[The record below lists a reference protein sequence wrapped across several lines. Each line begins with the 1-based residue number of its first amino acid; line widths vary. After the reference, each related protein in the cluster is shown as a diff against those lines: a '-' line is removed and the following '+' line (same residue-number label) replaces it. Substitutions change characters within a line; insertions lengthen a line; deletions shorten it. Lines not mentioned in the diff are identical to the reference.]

1 MKKIVLTSLV
11 LGLFFVSVVSAEDE
25 SIDLDRIVVTP
36 ARMTQEDYRTASNV
50 TVIDT
55 EKIESSSARY
65 VPDILKEELGINV
78 YSSSTDKT
86 AKVDIRGFADTSVNN
101 VLVLINGR
109 KVNSIDISG
118 PDWIQIPL
126 ESVERIEVIRGVASV
141 LYGDNAV
148 GGVINIIT
156 KKGQGPMSGRTSAKY
171 GSYNMHQEDIEISG
185 DNNKL
190 SYYLYSRYYNTSG
203 YRSNSDILTK
213 DYNSRIGYEVSENL
227 SLDLTSGWHED
238 DYGMPGALND
248 QGELT
253 QFGRRGSANE
263 NDFASTKDRYV
274 KLSLDTRPWFDV
286 TDSTSFN
293 VDIFYRNRD
302 AYSLFDY
309 GASGSTATKYKID
322 TQGVNAKYAYD
333 GNIAGRGFSFVAGID
348 YYDVEHTIDGTA
360 TGVMASTDD
369 ITIYKDELGFYGY
382 SDYELSR
389 GLFINTGARYQ
400 KAKYRFDQKA
410 DTVTYETRHP
420 SESVFMGGIRYE
432 YASGSNLHFS
442 VQESFR
448 FLATDEWYSTYS
460 GLNTNLRQQTGI
472 QYEVGVKHKF
482 SDALLV
488 SATPYFIKLKDEI
501 YFDPYVVAFGRN
513 DNYGKTE
520 RKGIDLTLTA
530 DLMELLGFLDDPLLN
545 KLGLKIN
552 YAYIEPK
559 FIGGDYAGN
568 DIPMVPRYLFN
579 TAIDAGFLKKY
590 NVSLLFKYV
599 DDRYAIN
606 DTRRETAKVKD
617 YFIVDSKIAYKKDNL
632 EIFAGVNNIFN
643 ERYYIYA
650 VKSDSSTLRDFYPA
664 PERNFEIGI
673 SYKF

>member
-1 MKKIVLTSLV
+1 EL
-11 LGLFFVSVVSAEDE
+11 E
-25 SIDLDRIVVTP
+25 RIVVTP
-36 ARMTQEDYRTASNV
+36 ARMTQEGYRTASNV
-50 TVIDT
+50 TVIDA
-55 EKIESSSARY
+55 ERIESSSARY
-65 VPDILKEELGINV
+65 VPDILKEELGISV

-86 AKVDIRGFADTSVNN
+86 TKVDIRGFADTSVNN

-126 ESVERIEVIRGVASV
+126 ESVERIEVIRGAASV

-148 GGVINIIT
+148 GGVVNIIT

-203 YRSNSDILTK
+203 YRSNSDMLTK

-263 NDFASTKDRYV
+263 NDFASTKDRHV
-274 KLSLDTRPWFDV
+274 KLSLDARPWFDV
-286 TDSTSFN
+286 TEATSFN
-293 VDIFYRNRD
+293 IDIFYRNRD

-309 GASGSTATKYKID
+309 DVWGSRATKYKID
-322 TQGVNAKYAYD
+322 TQGVNAKYTYD
-333 GNIAGRGFSFVAGID
+333 GNIADRGFSFVVGID
-348 YYDVEHTIDGTA
+348 YYDVEHTIDGSGA
-360 TGVMASTDD
+360 GVMISTDD
-369 ITIYKDELGFYGY
+369 IIIYKDELGFYGY
-382 SDYELSR
+382 SDYELLR
-389 GLFINTGARYQ
+389 GLFVNTGARYQ

-410 DTVTYETRHP
+410 ATVTYETTHP

-432 YASGSNLHFS
+432 YASGSNLHLNA
-442 VQESFR
+442 QESFR
-448 FLATDEWYSTYS
+448 FLATDEWYSTDS
-460 GLNTNLRQQTGI
+460 GLNTNLRQQTGV
-472 QYEVGVKHKF
+472 QYEFGVKHKF

-530 DLMELLGFLDDPLLN
+530 DLMELLEFLDDPLLD

-552 YAYIEPK
+552 YAYLEPK

-568 DIPMVPRYLFN
+568 DIPMVPRHLFN

-590 NVSLLFKYV
+590 NISLLFKYV
-599 DDRYAIN
+599 GDRYAIN
-606 DTRRETAKVKD
+606 DTRHETAKVKD
-617 YFIVDSKIAYKKDNL
+617 YFIVDSKLAYKKDNL
-632 EIFAGVNNIFN
+632 EIFAGINNVFN
-643 ERYYIYA
+643 EKYYTYV

-664 PERNFEIGI
+664 PGRNFEIGA
-673 SYKF
+673 SYRF